1 MIRCMSHR
9 TVPKEQHMKKIA
21 LVAGGLVV
29 ANVVANIGINTLR
42 ASGGT
47 IGGAAFLALPY
58 LIPAPLN
65 YMATPA
71 NAA

>member
-1 MIRCMSHR
+1 MLLSSNSSEGE
-9 TVPKEQHMKKIA
+9 VMKKIA
-21 LVAGGLVV
+21 LVTGGLLA
-29 ANVVANIGINTLR
+29 ANVAANIGINTLR
-42 ASGGT
+42 ASGGSASGLAF
-47 IGGAAFLALPY
+47 IGMSY